1 MPPAPQPERPAPPAP
16 AVPGSHR
23 TSRIGRWRQRLRMSE
38 ETRRRWRAFRKS
50 RRGLVSLC
58 VLLALLGLSLFAELY
73 ANSRPLLVYYQGR
86 FYFPQLQV
94 YPETTFGGDFET
106 EPNYQDPFV
115 RGLITEGGNWALY
128 PPIAWDYKT
137 INYNLGRPSP
147 APPSAVNWLGTDD
160 RGRDV
165 LARLIYGFRLSMI
178 FGLVL
183 AVIGTAIG
191 IVAGAVQGYLGGW
204 VDLLGQRGIE
214 IWSSMPELY
223 ILIIISAS
231 FTPSIPKL
239 IVILSLFGWM
249 GLSVYVRAE
258 FLRARNFDYVRAARA
273 MGVGNWAIIR
283 KHILPNSLVPVIT
296 FFPFRV
302 SGAIIGL
309 TSLDFLNLGVPSPTP
324 SLGELL
330 RQAKANVEAWWISL
344 TTFFVLVLT
353 VVLINFIGEALLKA
367 FDPHRRGQPG

>member
-1 MPPAPQPERPAPPAP
+1 MRLAARLA
-16 AVPGSHR
+16 
-23 TSRIGRWRQRLRMSE
+23 RWSPSE
-38 ETRRRWRAFRKS
+38 ETRRKWRAFRRN
-50 RRGLVSLC
+50 RRGLYSLWI
-58 VLLALLGLSLFAELY
+58 LLALMVLSAFANLY
-73 ANSRPLLVYYQGR
+73 ANSKPLLVRYEGR
-86 FYFPQLQV
+86 LYLPMLV
-94 YPETTFGGDFET
+94 TYPETTFGGDFET
-106 EPNYQDPFV
+106 EANYQDPYV
-115 RGLITEGGNWALY
+115 RELLSDGDNWAIY
-128 PPIAWDYKT
+128 PPIPWDYRT
-137 INYNLGRPSP
+137 INYDLGRPSP

-165 LARLIYGFRLSMI
+165 LARLIYGFRISMF
-178 FGLVL
+178 FGIIL
-183 AVIGTAIG
+183 AVVGTAIG
-191 IVAGAVQGYLGGW
+191 IVVGAVQGFLGGW

-223 ILIIISAS
+223 LLIIISAS

-239 IVILSLFGWM
+239 IAILSLFGWM

-273 MGVGNWAIIR
+273 MGVDNWSIIR
-283 KHILPNSLVPVIT
+283 RHILPNTLTPVIT

-302 SGAIIGL
+302 SGGIIGL

-344 TTFFVLVLT
+344 TTFAVLVIT
-353 VVLINFIGEALLKA
+353 VVLINFIGEALLQA
-367 FDPHRRGQPG
+367 FDPRRRGGPA